1 MSGATAKPNG
11 KHLVLVLSDL
21 HFGKG
26 QEGNG
31 RLEAYDLEIADERV
45 RGIPT
50 QLRGHDAPASLT
62 VLLVGDLAD
71 GSGIYPYQDT
81 MTDDANPLR
90 QVAVCIGAL
99 WHMLCGLAEMWPD
112 TKIFVRSVRG
122 NHGRLHPSSHPQAN
136 WDNQIVFRLAELA
149 MSQPQIDV
157 VPHYGLSYVTPVG
170 SIRIAMIHKAEK
182 HATSGP
188 MIKRVKRRLR
198 HYKADILISAHW
210 HTGQAFAPDET
221 AQYYCNDGPL
231 LYVLNGSLCG
241 PDEYSE
247 QMGLF
252 DGPRQAL
259 ITVPQ
264 LGPVG
269 YDAVEW
275 LEW

>member
-157 VPHYGLSYVTPVG
+157 VPHYGLSYVTNVG
-170 SIRIAMIHKAEK
+170 VIRIAMIHRAEK
-182 HATSGP
+182 HGSTPA
-188 MIKRVKRRLR
+188 MQARVMRRLR
-198 HYKADILISAHW
+198 HYKADLLICGHW
-210 HTGQAFAPDET
+210 HTPGWYE
-221 AQYYCNDGPL
+221 CDGDPL
-231 LYVLNGSLCG
+231 LLTNGCLCG

-247 QMGLF
+247 QIGAF
-252 DGPRQAL
+252 GRPAQAL
-259 ITVPQ
+259 LEVDGDKIRC
-264 LGPVG
+264 
-269 YDAVEW
+269 DW
-275 LEW
+275 LRW